1 MIHSQLKL
9 KTGKLETVS
18 FKEVTM
24 LWQNLHQE
32 VTLIWNGGS
41 FSKAELTLAENR
53 NMVQKKCYY
62 IFKTM
67 FKEYL
72 GQSGVISTYYLKT
85 IMMWAIEQNAVEYRR
100 EDNIGKV
107 VLGLLDDL
115 YKAVITGYLSYYL
128 IPHNDL
134 LGQF

>member
-1 MIHSQLKL
+1 
-9 KTGKLETVS
+9 
-18 FKEVTM
+18 
-24 LWQNLHQE
+24 
-32 VTLIWNGGS
+32 
-41 FSKAELTLAENR
+41 
-53 NMVQKKCYY
+53 
-62 IFKTM
+62 M

-72 GQSGVISTYYLKT
+72 RQSGVISTYYLKT

-115 YKAVITGYLSYYL
+115 YQALITGYLSYYL